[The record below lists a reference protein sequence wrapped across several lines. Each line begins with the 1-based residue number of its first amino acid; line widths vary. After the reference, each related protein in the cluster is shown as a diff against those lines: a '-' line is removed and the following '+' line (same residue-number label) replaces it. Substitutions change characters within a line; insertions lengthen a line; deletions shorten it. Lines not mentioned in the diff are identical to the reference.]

1 MWIIPDFG
9 FPLNLIITVIIAAI
23 LIGDWRQRYHK
34 KRPQH
39 NAVFSAPELSD
50 DKRAALQRIVDMHK
64 GYTVEAWKADTDDP
78 EMINLLDNL
87 PIGYRAEVRQ
97 ETYLLYAYINGKKVG
112 MITGAMDSPL
122 PDLMNEH
129 NQKVDVYF
137 IGRSHGLD
145 KIGLAIGC
153 FAGFYKAP
161 GVPPTGPNL
170 VEWAENNIIW

>member
-34 KRPQH
+34 KRPKN

-50 DKRAALQRIVDMHK
+50 DKRAALQRIVDMHN

-97 ETYLLYAYINGKKVG
+97 ETYLLYAYIDGKKVG
-112 MITGAMDSPL
+112 MIIGAIDSPL

-129 NQKVDVYF
+129 DQKVDVYF

-170 VEWAENNIIW
+170 VEWAENNIDW

>member
-1 MWIIPDFG
+1 MYKQFNEELQAKRMNDSNRF
-9 FPLNLIITVIIAAI
+9 AI
-23 LIGDWRQRYHK
+23 QSL
-34 KRPQH
+34 
-39 NAVFSAPELSD
+39 A
-50 DKRAALQRIVDMHK
+50 DKYV